1 MAEQR
6 SEATP
11 RSAPPREANPRWR
24 QGFDAVEKE
33 VAPRLETIIRSDQFA
48 LAAGLAAH
56 AQHLV
61 RAEAARGT
69 RRLLHLFNLPAGT
82 DVTRILNEIGQ
93 LRRQVRELAD
103 RLDAEDAEDSN
114 GNDRR
119 PR

>member
-6 SEATP
+6 SEATQRP
-11 RSAPPREANPRWR
+11 APPRAANPRWR

-33 VAPRLETIIRSDQFA
+33 VAPRLETLIRSDQFA

-103 RLDAEDAEDSN
+103 RLDAEDSD